1 MRRYS
6 RCRTVFLFLALTGLP
21 LNTASGELLLRPVDP
36 REVGVSPQRLEKLDA
51 ITLEHIER
59 KQFPGAVILVAR
71 KGGIVYRKAFGDR
84 TVSPGRSPMEVDTIF
99 DMASLTKI
107 MPTAV
112 AIMILVEEG
121 RLALSDPV
129 SKHLNRFSQY
139 GKHRVTVR
147 QLLTHYSGLRPSLSL
162 KAKWRGY
169 ETAVARA
176 CREQLAARPGARFR
190 YSDINYVVLG
200 ELVRLITG
208 DHLDAFSRKRVF
220 EPLGMQDTSFNPR
233 ERMKPRIAPTEPHGG
248 TMLHGRVHDPT
259 AARMGGCAGHAGVF
273 STADDVARYGQM
285 ILNGGVYD
293 GRRILSPLAVLQMTT
308 PQSPTGK
315 PVLRGLGFDI
325 HSRYHA
331 PRGDLFPVGSFGHS
345 GFTGTSLWIDPYT
358 ETLVVILTS
367 RLHPGGRG
375 DAVPFRKRVASVV
388 AASIVDRVPVRE
400 IRSTLWSGPTT
411 SEPVKRTR

>member
-1 MRRYS
+1 
-6 RCRTVFLFLALTGLP
+6 
-21 LNTASGELLLRPVDP
+21 
-36 REVGVSPQRLEKLDA
+36 
-51 ITLEHIER
+51 
-59 KQFPGAVILVAR
+59 
-71 KGGIVYRKAFGDR
+71 
-84 TVSPGRSPMEVDTIF
+84 MEVDTIF

-162 KAKWRGY
+162 KTNWRGY

-200 ELVRLITG
+200 ELVRAISG

-220 EPLGMQDTSFNPR
+220 EPLGMKDTSFNPR
-233 ERMKPRIAPTEPHGG
+233 ERMKPRIAPTERHEGK
-248 TMLHGRVHDPT
+248 MLHGRVHDPT

-308 PQSPTGK
+308 PQSPAGK
-315 PVLRGLGFDI
+315 AVLRGLGFDI

-331 PRGDLFPVGSFGHS
+331 PRGDLFPVG
-345 GFTGTSLWIDPYT
+345 LLRPQ
-358 ETLVVILTS
+358 
-367 RLHPGGRG
+367 RLHGNLPLDRPLHG
-375 DAVPFRKRVASVV
+375 DAGGDPDQPAPSRGPRRRRAFPQAGGFHRGRLDCRPGPDSIHPIGPLERAGHVRSRQPNSLKPRGIRTSIKVVRSDPTASSRTGSNSARESTRAPATPNPSASFTKSGLARSVPRYL
-388 AASIVDRVPVRE
+388 P
-400 IRSTLWSGPTT
+400 P
-411 SEPVKRTR
+411 

>member
-6 RCRTVFLFLALTGLP
+6 HLIAVFMFLALAGAAP
-21 LNTASGELLLRPVDP
+21 NPVYGELLLRPVDP
-36 REVGVSPQRLEKLDA
+36 REVGISPQRLEKLDA
-51 ITLEHIER
+51 ITLEHIEK

-84 TVSPGRSPMEVDTIF
+84 TVSPSRSPMEVDTIF
-99 DMASLTKI
+99 DLASLTKI

-112 AIMILVEEG
+112 AVMILVEEG
-121 RLALSDPV
+121 RLALSDAV

-139 GKHRVTVR
+139 GKHRITVR

-169 ETAVARA
+169 EAAVARA
-176 CREQLAARPGARFR
+176 CREQLATRPGARFR

-200 ELVRLITG
+200 ELVRVLSG

-220 EPLGMQDTSFNPR
+220 EPLGMTDTFFNPR
-233 ERMKPRIAPTEPHGG
+233 ERMKSRIAPTERHEGK
-248 TMLHGRVHDPT
+248 MLQGRVHDPT
-259 AARMGGCAGHAGVF
+259 AARMGGCAGHAGAF
-273 STADDVARYGQM
+273 STADDVARFGQM

-293 GRRILSPLAVLQMTT
+293 GRRILSPLGVLQMTT

-367 RLHPGGRG
+367 RLHPNGRG
-375 DAVPFRKRVASVV
+375 DAVPFRKRVASIVG
-388 AASIVDRVPVRE
+388 ASIVDRVPVRA
-400 IRSTLWSGPTT
+400 IRSTLWSGPST

>member
-6 RCRTVFLFLALTGLP
+6 RCSAIFMFLALTGAAL
-21 LNTASGELLLRPVDP
+21 TTVYGELLLRPVDP

-51 ITLEHIER
+51 ITLEHIEK

-84 TVSPGRSPMEVDTIF
+84 TVSPSRSPMEVETIF
-99 DMASLTKI
+99 DIASLTKI
-107 MPTAV
+107 VPTA
-112 AIMILVEEG
+112 ASIMILVEQG
-121 RLALSDPV
+121 RLSLSEPV

-139 GKHRVTVR
+139 GKHRVTAR
-147 QLLTHYSGLRPSLSL
+147 QLLTHYSGLRPSLDL
-162 KAKWRGY
+162 KTKWSGY

-176 CREQLAARPGARFR
+176 CRERLATRPGARFR

-200 ELVRLITG
+200 ELVRLLSG
-208 DHLDAFSRKRVF
+208 DHLDVFSRKRVF
-220 EPLGMQDTSFNPR
+220 EPLGMKDTSFIPGK
-233 ERMKPRIAPTEPHGG
+233 RMNSRIAPTERHEGKL
-248 TMLHGRVHDPT
+248 LHGRVHDPT

-273 STADDVARYGQM
+273 STADDLARYGQM

-315 PVLRGLGFDI
+315 AVLRGLGFDI
-325 HSRYHA
+325 HSRFHA

-345 GFTGTSLWIDPYT
+345 GFTGCSLWIDPYT
-358 ETLVVILTS
+358 ETLVVIMTS
-367 RLHPGGRG
+367 RLHPNGRG
-375 DAVPFRKRVASVV
+375 DAVPFRKRVASIVG
-388 AASIVDRVPVRE
+388 ASIVDRVPIQA
-400 IRSTLWSGPTT
+400 IRSTLWSGPAT
-411 SEPVKRTR
+411 SSAVSRTR

>member
-6 RCRTVFLFLALTGLP
+6 RCRAVFVFLALTGATLKP
-21 LNTASGELLLRPVDP
+21 VCGELLLRPVDP
-36 REVGVSPQRLEKLDA
+36 REVGISPLRLEKLDA

-84 TVSPGRSPMEVDTIF
+84 TVSPSRSPMEVDTIF
-99 DMASLTKI
+99 DLASLTKI

-121 RLALSDPV
+121 RLSLSDPV
-129 SKHLNRFSQY
+129 SKHLNRFSQH

-147 QLLTHYSGLRPSLSL
+147 QLLTHYSGLRPSLDLSTR
-162 KAKWRGY
+162 WRGY

-176 CREQLAARPGARFR
+176 CRERLATRPGARFR

-200 ELVRLITG
+200 ELVRVLSG

-220 EPLGMQDTSFNPR
+220 EPLGMKDTFFNPR
-233 ERMKPRIAPTEPHGG
+233 ERMKSRIAPTERHEGE
-248 TMLHGRVHDPT
+248 MLQGRVHDPT
-259 AARMGGCAGHAGVF
+259 AARMGGCAGHAGGF
-273 STADDVARYGQM
+273 STADDVARFGQM

-293 GRRILSPLAVLQMTT
+293 GRRILSPLGVLQMTT

-367 RLHPGGRG
+367 RLHPNGRG
-375 DAVPFRKRVASVV
+375 DAVPFRKRVASIVG
-388 AASIVDRVPVRE
+388 ASIVDRVPIRA
-400 IRSTLWSGPTT
+400 IRSTLWSGPAT

>member
-1 MRRYS
+1 MRRYF
-6 RCRTVFLFLALTGLP
+6 RCNTGFVFLVLAVAG
-21 LNTASGELLLRPVDP
+21 LNTVYGELLLRPVDP
-36 REVGVSPQRLEKLDA
+36 REVGISPQRLEKLDA
-51 ITLEHIER
+51 VTREHIER
-59 KQFPGAVILVAR
+59 RQFPGAVILVAR

-84 TVSPGRSPMEVDTIF
+84 TVSPSRSPMEVDTIF
-99 DMASLTKI
+99 DLASLTKI

-121 RLALSDPV
+121 RLSLSDPV

-162 KAKWRGY
+162 KTQWRGY

-176 CREQLAARPGARFR
+176 CRERLATRPGARFR

-200 ELVRLITG
+200 ELVRVISG

-220 EPLGMQDTSFNPR
+220 EPLGMTDTSFNPR
-233 ERMKPRIAPTEPHGG
+233 ERMKSRIAPTERREGE
-248 TMLHGRVHDPT
+248 MLQGRVHDPT
-259 AARMGGCAGHAGVF
+259 AARMGGCAGHAGAF
-273 STADDVARYGQM
+273 STADDVARFGQM

-293 GRRILSPLAVLQMTT
+293 GRRILSPLGVLQMTT

-367 RLHPGGRG
+367 RLHPRGRG

-388 AASIVDRVPVRE
+388 AASIVDRVPIQS
-400 IRSTLWSGPTT
+400 IRSALWSGPAT
-411 SEPVKRTR
+411 SSVVSRTR

>member
-6 RCRTVFLFLALTGLP
+6 RCSAVIFFLALAGATLD
-21 LNTASGELLLRPVDP
+21 NVYGELLLRPVDP

-51 ITLEHIER
+51 ITLEHIEK

-84 TVSPGRSPMEVDTIF
+84 TVSPSPSPMEPDTIF

-107 MPTAV
+107 MPTAA

-121 RLALSDPV
+121 RIALSDPV

-162 KAKWRGY
+162 KTQWSGY
-169 ETAVARA
+169 ETAIARA
-176 CREQLAARPGARFR
+176 CGERLAARPGARFK

-200 ELVRLITG
+200 ELVRVISG
-208 DHLDAFSRKRVF
+208 DHLDAFSRKRIF
-220 EPLGMQDTSFNPR
+220 EPLGMKDTSFNPG
-233 ERMKPRIAPTEPHGG
+233 ERMNSRIAPTERHQGKL
-248 TMLHGRVHDPT
+248 LHGRVHDPT
-259 AARMGGCAGHAGVF
+259 ARRMGGCAGHAGLF

-293 GRRILSPLAVLQMTT
+293 GRRILSPLGVLQMTT

-315 PVLRGLGFDI
+315 AILRGLGFDI

-388 AASIVDRVPVRE
+388 AASIVDRVPVQG
-400 IRSTLWSGPTT
+400 IRSTLWNGPAT
-411 SEPVKRTR
+411 SAPVSRTP